1 MNKKPPFEF
10 YPLATDTKPLARLAE
25 VPVHAGFPCP
35 VDDAYMQQPIDMNE
49 AFIKHPAT
57 TYLVRVTGDS
67 MIDEGVEEGDFLIV
81 DRSMTPTEKHLSVCM
96 FGGEFALKRI
106 VQSEG
111 HVFLMA
117 GNKRYKPIEVTNNED
132 FRVFG
137 VVVWLM
143 KKKA

>member
-1 MNKKPPFEF
+1 MSLSDANIDPSLSPYMDRIEEMYNAPF
-10 YPLATDTKPLARLAE
+10 
-25 VPVHAGFPCP
+25 
-35 VDDAYMQQPIDMNE
+35 I
-49 AFIKHPAT
+49 FIKHPAT